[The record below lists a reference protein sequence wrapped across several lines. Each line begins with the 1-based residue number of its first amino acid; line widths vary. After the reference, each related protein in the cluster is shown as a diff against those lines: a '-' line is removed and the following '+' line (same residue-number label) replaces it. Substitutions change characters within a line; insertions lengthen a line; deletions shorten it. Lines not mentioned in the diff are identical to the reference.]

1 MFDEIL
7 KSIRSQLYERAVS
20 PLFGSVLISWGIWN
34 YKFVL
39 LVFSGIAITEKYR
52 LIDEVLF
59 SNWQQIYLRGALYPI
74 LTAIFYIFVYPYP
87 AKYVFEFSRNRQK
100 EINDI
105 KHKIEEETLL
115 TVKES
120 RAIRGEIFTLEEEH
134 QKEVKR
140 KDNEINRLK
149 EELGNA
155 SGSVEHVG
163 SDSADEFPEKDDDLT
178 DAQAQML
185 KEIGESDS
193 AVSERSIVSQAS
205 SGHVKAK
212 YDLGELENLGYL
224 KKDYHS
230 GISDYT
236 YVLTHKGRAFL
247 VTKGHV

>member
-39 LVFSGIAITEKYR
+39 LVFSGIAITEKYS

-59 SNWQQIYLRGALYPI
+59 SNWQQIYLRGALYPF

-87 AKYVFEFSRNRQK
+87 AKYVFAFSRNRQK

-105 KHKIEEETLL
+105 KHRIEEETLL

-120 RAIRGEIFTLEEEH
+120 RAIRGEIFALEEEH

-140 KDNEINRLK
+140 KDNEIFRLR
-149 EELGNA
+149 EELENA
-155 SGSVEHVG
+155 PISVEHVG
-163 SDSADEFPEKDDDLT
+163 SDSADELPEKDDDLT
-178 DAQAQML
+178 DAQAQIL

-193 AVSERSIVSQAS
+193 AVSKKRIVSQAS

-212 YDLGELENLGYL
+212 YDLGELQTLGYL
-224 KKDYHS
+224 ERDYSS
-230 GISDYT
+230 GVHGYYAQRPRFS
-236 YVLTHKGRAFL
+236 G
-247 VTKGHV
+247 